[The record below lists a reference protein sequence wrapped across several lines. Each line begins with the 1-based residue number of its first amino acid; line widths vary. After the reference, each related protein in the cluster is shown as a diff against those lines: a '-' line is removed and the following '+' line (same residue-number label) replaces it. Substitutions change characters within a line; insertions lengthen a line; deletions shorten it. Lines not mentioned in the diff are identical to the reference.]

1 MTKLAGI
8 ALLLAGVAASLVHA
22 PTAVAEPNPQFC
34 GGMAAVGYAGDCATL
49 ASLAK
54 DVCAQ
59 FDRGA
64 DVDAV
69 ATKLDAK
76 TKDQGLSNYII
87 AGAALYFCPQHDDKA

>member
-1 MTKLAGI
+1 MTKIAVT
-8 ALLLAGVAASLVHA
+8 ALLLAGAAAALGPA
-22 PTAVAEPNPQFC
+22 PTAVAEPNSQFC
-34 GGMAAVGYAGDCATL
+34 GGMAAVGYTGDCATI

-69 ATKLDAK
+69 ATKLDAT
-76 TKDQGLSNYII
+76 TKDQGLSNYIV
-87 AGAALYFCPQHDDKA
+87 AGARLYYCPQYGA